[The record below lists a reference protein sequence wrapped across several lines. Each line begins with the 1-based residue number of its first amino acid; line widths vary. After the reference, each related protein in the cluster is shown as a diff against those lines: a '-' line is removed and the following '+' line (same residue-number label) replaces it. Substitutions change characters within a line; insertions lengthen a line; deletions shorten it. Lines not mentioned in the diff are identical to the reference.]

1 MAAVVEVAVSSDAA
15 GPLCSCSVWDPH
27 SGSNLLS
34 YRGGNSAAHGLVL
47 LGGELLLSAQ
57 LEKNYIS
64 VWEVQRKD
72 QLQQKIVCPGVVT
85 CLAAAPNGLYLV
97 AGIADS
103 IYLWEVSTGD
113 LLAILSQHYQDLTCL
128 SFTDDSSHFLSGAN
142 DGQVLVWSLYSV
154 LQTDH
159 NHIPEPRHV
168 WSHHSLPITDL
179 YCGIGGP
186 LARAATASLD
196 QTVKLWEISS
206 GELLMSVLFDVR
218 IMAVTLDPS
227 EYFMFCGGTDGSI
240 FQVDLCAQ
248 PVQREKSF
256 QSERESGKIFKGHKN
271 QVTCLSVSKDGS
283 LLLSGSHD
291 ETARLWDMQ
300 SKQCL
305 RTVPHKGPVTN
316 AFLMLA
322 PPNMFNPDS
331 KPSLPLPQFSKHLQG
346 MEGSEEQSGGGVM
359 LRLGSSQQGS
369 EETYLQRTDQLY
381 SVMCSPTEKCLERER
396 EQLKMRVSE
405 LEEEVSTLRKINKE
419 LFDFSAR
426 IITKQ

>member
-359 LRLGSSQQGS
+359 LRLGSSQQ
-369 EETYLQRTDQLY
+369 
-381 SVMCSPTEKCLERER
+381 
-396 EQLKMRVSE
+396 
-405 LEEEVSTLRKINKE
+405 
-419 LFDFSAR
+419 
-426 IITKQ
+426 